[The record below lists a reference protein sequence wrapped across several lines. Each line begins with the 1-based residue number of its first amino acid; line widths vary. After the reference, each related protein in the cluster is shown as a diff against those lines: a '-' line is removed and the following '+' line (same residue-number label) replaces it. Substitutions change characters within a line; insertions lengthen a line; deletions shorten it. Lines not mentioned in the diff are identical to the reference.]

1 MKICLQKLKKRTDL
15 ILFFKYALWLV
26 NCYVRRMLYFC
37 FCFFNRM
44 IMDYLNLEIRIDKWL
59 WMVRIFKTRSLAT
72 EACNAGKVKMNG
84 NNVKPSKDVKTN
96 EIYNIKIGQ
105 LDKTVQVIG
114 TPKNRVGAQ
123 LVPQYYT
130 DLTPQEEYDRV
141 KMLNTSF
148 ERREHGVGRPT
159 KRDRRQIEYLKE
171 MYK

>member
-1 MKICLQKLKKRTDL
+1 MKICLQKLKKERKQYIFKIHFTAYEWLCQDNIVL
-15 ILFFKYALWLV
+15 LLFK
-26 NCYVRRMLYFC
+26 
-37 FCFFNRM
+37 RM

-72 EACNAGKVKMNG
+72 EACNAGKVKING

-171 MYK
+171 MYQ